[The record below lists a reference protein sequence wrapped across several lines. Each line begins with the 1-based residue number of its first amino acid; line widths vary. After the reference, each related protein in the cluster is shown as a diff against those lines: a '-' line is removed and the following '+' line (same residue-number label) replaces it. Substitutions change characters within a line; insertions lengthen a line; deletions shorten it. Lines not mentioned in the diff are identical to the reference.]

1 MQHHFDKDIAVEYG
15 IIEAILLNNIQ
26 YWLEKNEANNEN
38 YYDGSYWTYNSIKA
52 FNKLFPYCS
61 ERQIQN
67 ALKHLKEENIIKT
80 GNYNVS
86 TYDRTLWY
94 AFTEKGTSIMQKCKM
109 ETAKMLNG
117 NVKNVEPI
125 PNNKPNNINKLIF
138 INNWED
144 NLQCEQISK
153 TTNEKCCRRSCYNIN
168 GKNYCNQHSKPIIKN
183 IIGESKNS
191 FIKPTLEE
199 VKKYCLERKNNIDP
213 EYFIDFYES
222 KGWCIGDNK
231 MKDWKACV
239 RTWEKNN
246 KKDKNFNPAND
257 YDISRIDESKFI
269 HKVGD

>member
-26 YWLEKNEANNEN
+26 IWLEKNKANNVN

-52 FNKLFPYCS
+52 FNTLFPYCS

-80 GNYNVS
+80 GNYNTS

-125 PNNKPNNINKLIF
+125 PNNKPYKEKDNNKL
-138 INNWED
+138 
-144 NLQCEQISK
+144 LSSK
-153 TTNEKCCRRSCYNIN
+153 KV
-168 GKNYCNQHSKPIIKN
+168 
-183 IIGESKNS
+183 

-199 VKKYCLERKNNIDP
+199 VKQYCLERKNNIDP

-222 KGWCIGDNK
+222 KDWYVGKNK
-231 MKDWKACV
+231 MKDWKASI
-239 RTWEKNN
+239 RTWERN
-246 KKDKNFNPAND
+246 KKTNQQENQPSE
-257 YDISRIDESKFI
+257 ITWLSKGSF
-269 HKVGD
+269 KL